1 MIVTVGRDTSANRLG
16 QMRTRPLA
24 LLVAC
29 LTASPLA
36 RAAEPA
42 ASVAPGAAVE
52 TPATHRPGFGDR
64 FFRGTSAGALPPQ
77 KALVIGTLYVGSL
90 TSIGFGIVSLLRAGS
105 HSEDAEA
112 FKLSRQAGFCADLA
126 SGPCA
131 RYRTFLSDERSSRTT
146 GMALLGVGGLLALSG
161 ALTAE
166 LWQNDASAPRVALAF
181 DRSGVFFGTSASF

>member
-1 MIVTVGRDTSANRLG
+1 VGRDTSANRVG

-24 LLVAC
+24 LLLAC

-42 ASVAPGAAVE
+42 ATVAPGAAVE

-77 KALVIGTLYVGSL
+77 KALVIGTLYVWSL
-90 TSIGFGIVSLLRAGS
+90 TSVGFGIVS

-112 FKLSRQAGFCADLA
+112 FKLSHQAGFCADLA

-166 LWQNDASAPRVALAF
+166 LWQNQATAPRVALAF